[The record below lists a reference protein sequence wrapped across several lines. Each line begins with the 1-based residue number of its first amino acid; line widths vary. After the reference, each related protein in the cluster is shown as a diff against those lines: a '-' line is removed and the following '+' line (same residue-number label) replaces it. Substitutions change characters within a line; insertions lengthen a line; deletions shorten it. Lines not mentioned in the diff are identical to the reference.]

1 MKRLLVIDSLNL
13 YLRNWIINPSL
24 STNGSPLGGVKGTIQ
39 SLQKLCREVK
49 PDEVVFCWDGQGGSQ
64 RRKSVNKNYKEG
76 RKPIRMNRDVSNMS
90 DAEQVSN
97 KIWQQTRLFEYLNE
111 LPVIQLMLPAI
122 EADDVISHVVQHPKY
137 KGWQK
142 VIVSSDKDFFQLCDD
157 ETVVYRPIQKK
168 IVNRNNLIDEFGI
181 HPKNFALAR
190 AIVGDS
196 SDNLTGVSGVGLK
209 TIKNRLSFLSE
220 DKSYEISEV
229 MDYCENTESKVKAY
243 QSILEGRET
252 VMENYRLMQL
262 YVPSISPQGTQKLN
276 YALDNFEPELG
287 KTTMLAMMMEDGFGE
302 SNFNELFA
310 MMRKIIVDS
319 RQ

>member
-1 MKRLLVIDSLNL
+1 
-13 YLRNWIINPSL
+13 
-24 STNGSPLGGVKGTIQ
+24 
-39 SLQKLCREVK
+39 
-49 PDEVVFCWDGQGGSQ
+49 
-64 RRKSVNKNYKEG
+64 
-76 RKPIRMNRDVSNMS
+76 MNRDVSNMS
-90 DAEQVSN
+90 DAEQVAN

-111 LPVIQLMLPAI
+111 LPVIQLMLPAV

-142 VIVSSDKDFFQLCDD
+142 VIVSSDKDFFQLCDG

-168 IVNRNNLIDEFGI
+168 IVNRNNLIEDFGI

-196 SDNLTGVSGVGLK
+196 SDNLAGVGGVGLK

-229 MDYCENTESKVKAY
+229 IDYCENIESKVKAY
-243 QSILEGRET
+243 HSIVEGRET
-252 VMENYRLMQL
+252 VAENYRLMQL

-276 YALDNFEPELG
+276 YALENFEPELG
-287 KTTMLAMMMEDGFGE
+287 KTTMLTMMMEDGFGE

-319 RQ
+319 RL